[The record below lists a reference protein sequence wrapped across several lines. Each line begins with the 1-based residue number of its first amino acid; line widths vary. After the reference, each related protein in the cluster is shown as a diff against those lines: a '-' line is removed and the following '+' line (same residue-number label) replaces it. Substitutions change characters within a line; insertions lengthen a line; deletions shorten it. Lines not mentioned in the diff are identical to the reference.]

1 MQSNFSLKV
10 FTLLEILKE
19 RSENSLFSFAKV
31 EHASLFLLR
40 AYKDIPSFSNCAD
53 AFEKYVDAVLD
64 CCLLPEGCFSV
75 LKEKEILFFGPDENT
90 ADLMDVGALLARARG
105 YKYWKAM
112 TTGKSVRLGG

>member
-53 AFEKYVDAVLD
+53 AFE
-64 CCLLPEGCFSV
+64 P
-75 LKEKEILFFGPDENT
+75 
-90 ADLMDVGALLARARG
+90 
-105 YKYWKAM
+105 
-112 TTGKSVRLGG
+112 LGNFLYPAAKFCAAWI